1 MEALIALVI
10 GVLVSCGVYLLLRA
24 RTFPVILGLTLLS
37 YGVNLFIFVMGRL
50 RTGVPPV
57 VSKGDTSLSTT
68 LNYTDPLPQALVL
81 TAIVI
86 GFAMTAF
93 LLVLALRARAELGN
107 DHVDGTAG
115 LGEKPVKPVR
125 PLAEDE
131 V

>member
-1 MEALIALVI
+1 MEVLIAAMI

-50 RTGVPPV
+50 RTGAPAV
-57 VSKGDTSLSTT
+57 VGKGDPSLNNT
-68 LNYTDPLPQALVL
+68 LNYADPLPQALVL

-93 LLVLALRARAELGN
+93 LLVLALRGRAELGN
-107 DHVDGTAG
+107 DHVDGSAAI
-115 LGEKPVKPVR
+115 GEKPVKPVR
-125 PLAEDE
+125 PLEEDE